1 MEELKAG
8 WRKVKLGEI
17 LNFYNGKKK
26 IDTNYNGKYNIYGA
40 SGIIGKSTEY
50 LFEGES
56 IILGRV
62 GAYCGITFYERDKIW
77 STDNTIVAK
86 TKTKANNLK
95 YFYYLLKYLNLNKR
109 ASGSAQPLIN
119 QKLLSNI
126 EVEIPALFT
135 QKKIVSILSLL
146 DEKIELNR
154 KINQNLEEAAQ
165 TLFKRW
171 FIDFEFPNEEGKPYK
186 SSGGKMIESELG
198 EIPEGWRVGKLGEI
212 IEIFDSLRKPLSKK
226 ERDLKEK
233 LYPYYGAAGIIDYV
247 DEYLFDGEYI
257 LLGEDG
263 TVVSEKGTPILNF
276 IQEKFWVSNHAHV
289 IIEKNKDNSYLYY
302 LLKNTDIRHIITG
315 AVQPKINQKNLIELK
330 VTISQEELVKKFSNI
345 ISNITLKIRNNQKEI
360 KKLTELRDYLLPRL
374 MSGEILIVQE
384 TK

>member
-1 MEELKAG
+1 MEELKEG

-374 MSGEILIVQE
+374 MSGEISV
-384 TK
+384 

>member
-1 MEELKAG
+1 MEELKEG

-289 IIEKNKDNSYLYY
+289 ISEKNKDNSYLYY

-374 MSGEILIVQE
+374 MNGEISV
-384 TK
+384 

>member
-1 MEELKAG
+1 MNGEEMEELKEG

-289 IIEKNKDNSYLYY
+289 ISEKNKDNSYLYY

-374 MSGEILIVQE
+374 MNGEISV
-384 TK
+384 